1 MVLQVM
7 VQSGTGGGL
16 LAIVTVSID
25 RISLGSAVQAQAHN
39 YQTIKGNTS
48 TPQTSVAVR
57 GGPSSWTETF
67 TVAANGTS
75 RDLIHPQRDWA
86 WLVKA
91 GTGTP
96 TAWNVDL
103 QISIDNANWT
113 TIDTHANTTDTL
125 GKHRFVASK
134 VGYYMRVVVN
144 SVTIVSG
151 NFTVLVASMS

>member
-7 VQSGTGGGL
+7 VQSGSGGGL
-16 LAIVTVSID
+16 LAVVTVSLD
-25 RISLGSAVQAQAHN
+25 RIALGSAVQMQSHD

-48 TPQTSVAVR
+48 TPETSVAVR
-57 GGPSSWTETF
+57 QGPSSWTETF
-67 TVAANGTS
+67 TAAANGTS
-75 RDLIHPQRDWA
+75 RDLIHPQRDWT

-103 QISIDNANWT
+103 QISIDNVNWT
-113 TIDTHANTTDTL
+113 TIDTHTNTTDTL
-125 GKHRFVASK
+125 GKHRFLTGK

-144 SVTIVSG
+144 SVTIATG
-151 NFTVLVASMS
+151 NFTVLAASMV